1 MVDLDFADT
10 YRLLDPSE
18 LRHRIRLL
26 PRHCEDAWRRVE
38 GFAAPWDGESI
49 ERVVFGGMGGSAIAG
64 DLVVDLAAQ
73 PGGSVRRADV
83 SMAVVRG
90 FEFPDRLDARS
101 LAVLCSY
108 SGNTEETL
116 SLYREARQTA
126 ARILVV
132 TAGGKL
138 LKEASAAGIPAL
150 EIDAPGEPRSAV
162 GYNLMLLL
170 GAMNGLGLAATTGQ
184 EVAQAVAALDRQ
196 NARLAEDVPT
206 ADNPAKRLA
215 TELADKTVIVCGGGT
230 FSGVGRRWKSQLNE
244 NAKAWAFFEEVPEL
258 LHNTVEAFGNRAG
271 GEQGMAALLLQPRS
285 GNPEMLERPDDSVRN
300 AEAVRA
306 APPDTGSRR
315 WAATGPGAVHAVVG
329 RLGQLL
335 YGVATGDRSF
345 PDAGHRLGERDA
357 GPNAPRPRRGIRL
370 TRSQLQPAPD
380 RRRARSKMDN
390 WVPSQQPEGY

>member
-1 MVDLDFADT
+1 MVDLDLADT
-10 YRLLDPSE
+10 YQSLDPSE

-26 PRHCEDAWRRVE
+26 PRHCGEAWRRVE
-38 GFAAPWDGESI
+38 GFAAPWDGGSI

-73 PGGSVRRADV
+73 PGGPVRRADV

-90 FEFPDRLDARS
+90 FEFPDRLDAQS

-138 LKEASAAGIPAL
+138 LDEASAANIPAL
-150 EIDAPGEPRSAV
+150 DIDAPGEPRSAV

-170 GAMNGLGLAATTGQ
+170 GAMNGLGLAATSGW

-215 TELADKTVIVCGGGT
+215 TALAGKTVIVCGGGT

-258 LHNTVEAFGNRAG
+258 LHNTVEAFGNQPRG
-271 GEQGMAALLLQPRS
+271 GQGMATLLRPRS
-285 GNPEMLERPDDSVRN
+285 GNPEMLERLTIVAEMLKRCGLPHRVL
-300 AEAVRA
+300 EAVDG
-306 APPDTGSRR
+306 PPLAQVLCMLSLGDWVSYYIALLRGIDPSRTPAIDLGKEMLAQMR
-315 WAATGPGAVHAVVG
+315 RTPGAG
-329 RLGQLL
+329 SG
-335 YGVATGDRSF
+335 
-345 PDAGHRLGERDA
+345 
-357 GPNAPRPRRGIRL
+357 
-370 TRSQLQPAPD
+370 
-380 RRRARSKMDN
+380 
-390 WVPSQQPEGY
+390 

>member
-1 MVDLDFADT
+1 MVDLDLADT
-10 YRLLDPSE
+10 YQLLDPSE

-26 PRHCEDAWRRVE
+26 PRHCEDAWRRVA

-64 DLVVDLAAQ
+64 DLVVDLASQ

-90 FEFPDRLDARS
+90 FEFPDRLDTRS

-138 LKEASAAGIPAL
+138 LEEASAAGIPAL
-150 EIDAPGEPRSAV
+150 DINAPGEPRSAV

-170 GAMNGLGLAATTGQ
+170 GAMNGLGLAVTRSQ

-215 TELADKTVIVCGGGT
+215 TELAGKTVIVCGGGT

-271 GEQGMAALLLQPRS
+271 GEQGMATLLLQPRS
-285 GNPEMLERPDDSVRN
+285 GNPEMLERLTIVSEMLKRCGLPHRVL
-300 AEAVRA
+300 EAVDG
-306 APPDTGSRR
+306 PPLAQVLCMLS
-315 WAATGPGAVHAVVG
+315 
-329 RLGQLL
+329 LGDWVSYYMALL
-335 YGVATGDRSF
+335 
-345 PDAGHRLGERDA
+345 
-357 GPNAPRPRRGIRL
+357 RGIDPSR
-370 TRSQLQPAPD
+370 TPAID
-380 RRRARSKMDN
+380 LGKEMLVRMRRAPGGES
-390 WVPSQQPEGY
+390 G